1 VKGAPLEA
9 RMASPGFSPAARDVE
24 PLFALLAGGDD
35 SLTKQA
41 ARALSRLG
49 KDGAREAMLRFDAAT
64 PPLRGR
70 LAALVGRIAVRVSD
84 RELAAWLE
92 ARLDDE
98 DPTTR
103 RRAILAVGKLG
114 APEISRKLLAA
125 WEKGAS
131 LPELRTLATALG
143 NIGGEAVIAT
153 LATRLGVD
161 PELDRIVGEAKLKIE
176 RRVLRR
182 EPSSIDARVS
192 PREPLAVLL
201 HVRAGLEQILL
212 DELADRTARVA
223 GRGRVELKWR
233 GSLERLFRARTFLHI
248 GFPLPPA
255 TLGVDGGGDIDAVAE
270 VIAGTDAWDVLSAFT
285 RGPIRYRLEWA
296 DHGRRRSGTFRVAER
311 VGERRPALVNDS
323 TEAVW
328 EFVVSERVVDGL
340 SRLFVELWPR
350 ALVDPRFTYRRDV
363 LPASSHPTL
372 AAALARVAG
381 RRADDVVWDPFAG
394 AGTELIERARFGPY
408 AALYGSDTDPRAL
421 AAARTNFAAAA
432 ITDANLFVGDART
445 ARPRE
450 APTLVLTNP
459 PFGHRVLER
468 HEIEPLL
475 AATLKNIRDVLRSD
489 GRVAWVSPLP
499 DVTAQVAERAG
510 FFVALR
516 QSVDVGGFPAEIQL
530 LRAGRVAPDQARRG
544 SSS

>member
-1 VKGAPLEA
+1 
-9 RMASPGFSPAARDVE
+9 MASPGFSPAARDVE
-24 PLFALLAGGDD
+24 PLFALLGGDDD
-35 SLTKQA
+35 SLTKHA
-41 ARALSRLG
+41 ARGLSRLG
-49 KDGAREAMLRFDAAT
+49 KDGAREAMRRFDAAT

-70 LAALVGRIAVRVSD
+70 LAALVGRIAVRVSE

-92 ARLDDE
+92 ARLDDA

-114 APEISRKLLAA
+114 APDVSRKLLAA

-143 NIGGEAVIAT
+143 NVGGEAVIAA
-153 LATRLGVD
+153 LATRSGVD
-161 PELDRIVGEAKLKIE
+161 PELDRIVGEARLKIE

-233 GSLERLFRARTFLHI
+233 GPLERLFRARTFLHI

-255 TLGVDGGGDIDAVAE
+255 TVAAGGDDIDAVAD
-270 VIAGTDAWDVLSAFT
+270 VIAGTDAWDVLSAVT

-323 TEAVW
+323 TDAVW
-328 EFVVSERVVDGL
+328 EFVVSERVVDGH

-408 AALYGSDTDPRAL
+408 AALHGSDTDPRAL

-432 ITDANLFVGDART
+432 ITDAQLFVGDART
-445 ARPRE
+445 ARPPE
-450 APTLVLTNP
+450 APSLVLTNP

-475 AATLKNIRDVLRSD
+475 VATLKNIRDVLRSD

-499 DVTAQVAERAG
+499 DVTAHVAERAG

-530 LRAGRVAPDQARRG
+530 LRAGRATPERSRGG

>member
-1 VKGAPLEA
+1 MKGAPLEA

-24 PLFALLAGGDD
+24 PLFGLLGGDD
-35 SLTKQA
+35 ESLTKQA

-49 KDGAREAMLRFDAAT
+49 KDGAHEAMRRFDAAT

-70 LAALVGRIAVRVSD
+70 LAALVGRIAVRISD

-92 ARLDDE
+92 ARLDDA

-114 APEISRKLLAA
+114 ATDVSRKLLVA

-143 NIGGEAVIAT
+143 NVGGEAAIAT

-182 EPSSIDARVS
+182 EPSSIDGRVS
-192 PREPLAVLL
+192 PREPLTVLL

-255 TLGVDGGGDIDAVAE
+255 TVGGGGDIDAVAD

-323 TEAVW
+323 TDAVW
-328 EFVVSERVVDGL
+328 EFVVSERVVDGQP
-340 SRLFVELWPR
+340 RLFVELWPR

-408 AALYGSDTDPRAL
+408 AALHGSDTDARAL

-432 ITDANLFVGDART
+432 IPDAQLFVGDART

-450 APTLVLTNP
+450 APSLVLTNP

-475 AATLKNIRDVLRSD
+475 VATLRNVRDVLRPD

-499 DVTAQVAERAG
+499 DVTARVAERAG

-530 LRAGRVAPDQARRG
+530 LRAGRAAPERARGG
-544 SSS
+544 SP